1 MKRTNL
7 WFLLGLLAIL
17 PIFNACMTEDGGD
30 KASFTI
36 MPLSVGNYWE
46 YNDSVYSS
54 TGSFSSVTTRRTS
67 IDGKIQ
73 IQYQGKSSEVFLEH
87 IGSKPDSGYWLL
99 ANEANGLYI
108 HGGKSGDSLFLR
120 GKYLVMD
127 SAGWRVT
134 PYTESHGEFSFSTS
148 ASMQPVLLPWVS
160 KDSTYTTPAGAFH
173 CYASV
178 LQIVLFGDTSSVT
191 QFWALN
197 KGLVASIYRNK
208 GKITEKTILTSYVAN

>member
-67 IDGKIQ
+67 IAGKIQ
-73 IQYQGKSSEVFLEH
+73 IQYQGTNSEVFLVH
-87 IGSKPDSGYWLL
+87 ADPKPDSIYWLL
-99 ANEANGLYI
+99 ANEANGQYI

-127 SAGWRVT
+127 SAGQRIA
-134 PYTESHGEFSFSTS
+134 PYTESHGELFFNSSVS
-148 ASMQPVLLPWVS
+148 IQSILLPWVS

-178 LQIVLFGDTSSVT
+178 LQIVMPETLHPSRSFGP
-191 QFWALN
+191 
-197 KGLVASIYRNK
+197 
-208 GKITEKTILTSYVAN
+208 